1 MESLDILIK
10 SQSHKVNFSY
20 RSTNLTS
27 SLPRF
32 WTLSWNLTLILQTCS
47 MWWATNNAS
56 KWQINSAF
64 KVLIERI
71 TSRIAVSISNYGLNI
86 KLRSQYQITVSISNC
101 GLNIKLRSQYQIT
114 VSISNCGLNI
124 KSSLNYFK
132 LFPLQVEF
140 SRGGIQSVQFILS
153 PEIWSSTLR
162 KPSSSCSRTR
172 DFSTK

>member
-101 GLNIKLRSQYQIT
+101 GLNIK
-114 VSISNCGLNI
+114 
-124 KSSLNYFK
+124 SSLNYFK